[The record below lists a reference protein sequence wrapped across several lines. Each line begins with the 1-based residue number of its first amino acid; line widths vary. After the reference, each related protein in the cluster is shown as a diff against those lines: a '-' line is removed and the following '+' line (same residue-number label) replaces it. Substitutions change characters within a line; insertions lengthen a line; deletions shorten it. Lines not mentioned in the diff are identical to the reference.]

1 MQQASGCHKHAPCNP
16 VCVSGVVE
24 FRYFAKA
31 CCSCDTY
38 GRMSSKSFNS
48 CGEGSDDGSD
58 GSDDGSDGKSQ
69 NHTVIASKSNALHT
83 NSHCLRF
90 MSLTGK
96 KCVRSTVFSRN
107 ESFHLLFHTH
117 IDSHFRERM
126 QFDDENK
133 NEKADARTGL
143 VSAYGNVLQVVAMR
157 TETTIMH
164 GTVAFTKLQQ
174 TFRNEGLPNTV
185 SYQLVLPANV
195 FVASMV
201 RV

>member
-1 MQQASGCHKHAPCNP
+1 
-16 VCVSGVVE
+16 
-24 FRYFAKA
+24 
-31 CCSCDTY
+31 
-38 GRMSSKSFNS
+38 
-48 CGEGSDDGSD
+48 
-58 GSDDGSDGKSQ
+58 
-69 NHTVIASKSNALHT
+69 
-83 NSHCLRF
+83 
-90 MSLTGK
+90 
-96 KCVRSTVFSRN
+96 
-107 ESFHLLFHTH
+107 
-117 IDSHFRERM
+117 M
-126 QFDDENK
+126 QFDDE

-164 GTVAFTKLQQ
+164 GTVAFTTLQQ